1 MPRDAEGPVGNA
13 DDSKRGR
20 GLSGRKSDNKAQSPK
35 SGDGK
40 ASRSNDETD
49 TDGYSVGGGTR

>member
-20 GLSGRKSDNKAQSPK
+20 GISGRKSEGKAQSAG

-40 ASRSNDETD
+40 PARSKDDKD
-49 TDGYSVGGGTR
+49 TDGYSVGGRS